1 VARYKS
7 SIESAAAVAAAT
19 TFANLVA
26 GASGNL
32 KLRRLVIGVRAGAGV
47 PTSQQLT
54 VAIRRATA
62 RGTAT
67 TTVAPERMDPRSV
80 AAVSPGVDTTWSTN
94 PTLAATTIFQTS
106 FNSQSGVDLPWE
118 SVEELIA
125 DQGNANGLALV
136 NVGNALPASHLYT
149 ATFEFEE

>member
-1 VARYKS
+1 VARFKTS
-7 SIESAAAVAAAT
+7 VESVAAVAAAT
-19 TFANLVA
+19 TFANIPA
-26 GASGNL
+26 GATGNF
-32 KLRRLVIGVRAGAGV
+32 KLRRVILGVRAGAGV

-67 TTVAPERMDPRSV
+67 TTVAHERMDPRSV
-80 AAVSPGVDTTWSTN
+80 AAVSPGIDTVWSAA
-94 PTLAATTIFQTS
+94 PTLAAATVLAAS
-106 FNSQSGVDLPWE
+106 FNSQSGVDLPIE
-118 SVEELIA
+118 AMEELIC

-149 ATFEFEE
+149 VTLEIEE